1 MTTIISDHYQVL
13 CYVLGLQCR
22 VENYPVHNPG
32 LDSGIKQSGFQLVEG
47 DLSEKFISCHLM
59 IFTLITF
66 IMATS

>member
-1 MTTIISDHYQVL
+1 MV
-13 CYVLGLQCR
+13 R